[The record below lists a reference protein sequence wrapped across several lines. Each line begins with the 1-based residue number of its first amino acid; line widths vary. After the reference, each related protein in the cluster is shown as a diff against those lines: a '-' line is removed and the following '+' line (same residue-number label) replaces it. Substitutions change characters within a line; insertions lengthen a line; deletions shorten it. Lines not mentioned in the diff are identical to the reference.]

1 MQIFIRKSR
10 KLGNKI
16 WSTNFLYICML
27 PLKALVSTME
37 DTKKEGASNIRNPL
51 NGDPRL
57 KAMHFNL

>member
-1 MQIFIRKSR
+1 
-10 KLGNKI
+10 
-16 WSTNFLYICML
+16 ML

-57 KAMHFNL
+57 KAMHFNLLIELDLHNFLAALIFHF